1 MILTNPASIA
11 RRFLGTLGVQLVTTT
26 ASLADGHADVAVVIH
41 CVKKIDLFLSLV
53 ADAKAAVYSGE
64 LQRCLLA
71 AKRDAPLSENTYRG
85 LALLGDYCIYYHEK
99 NEQLNLVELNLLRQ
113 ENGKRSIGSQAH
125 DPNKMGGDCSLS
137 CMWRW
142 SAAAPLLGAQLAELE
157 SLCVRYYANR
167 SNNPQTGRLSVRL
180 QWEKTTTYY
189 RFFGTT
195 EKFARSLPAREE
207 ALHSLLLMRQ
217 QLHLWRESL
226 DSSMQFR
233 QFSSTQLALSNI
245 ALLTCMQNRFFTV
258 CELIDANS
266 GVNAKDPLRG
276 SAVEASVAINHACH
290 VARKVI
296 GFVSSDDRIAV
307 LLCRYLNLLSRVC
320 WYGSVQ
326 NMGRCTGASNLVLLA
341 RLVFSIASCLGDIR
355 VNLYRNDDFLAISF
369 RFWES
374 NLSAALALAS
384 QLRREIHTPV
394 EWYTG
399 INRAMIAYEWESEMH
414 KMCTLLERPGPAL
427 SAELIDDLFYSCN
440 RLQKISALASNKILS
455 HALLEAT
462 IVLTVM
468 QEQRLFIDPTPQI
481 MLADFVSVLRQERSI
496 NQALCKRA
504 EKKLMLFGLRVK
516 EWVWYEQFTALKSSK
531 TERNLPLSIVD
542 AEDGITLSQWPKYLA
557 ENIRRIVIS
566 SQTISECLF
575 ASREFDEMNSA
586 LILELRVLWM
596 GSKKLSVYRI
606 THVSELLMRMH
617 QSFSIATDAIAYLSC
632 KTLLLEAHKELRKS
646 LNQAAA
652 RKRVTFPRDLLNEL
666 YGALDSTR
674 TTRADEVVRT
684 AFLKEASQRA
694 AMIKRYCEDLS
705 AEDPSL
711 LGPVLASDSTKP
723 EVVSET
729 KIPLLRELHTL
740 KGSAQMFGENQISTT
755 CHQCERLVLRRFDAT
770 VISECGVEDGA
781 QPASGEYYLSALVEQ
796 LQNQVALLVSK
807 HCTTGRDSA
816 VLADEQPIVA
826 AGPPTNSTSAVD
838 YRVMELISKISAD
851 HNAMLHV
858 ISQGNPYKSD
868 TKIALLESLLH
879 EHKVSIVQLKESMT
893 LSAKKSF
900 SSITSRFDTLVKMYS
915 LRLEKEIHFVVE
927 NAGIEVEGNV
937 VELLVAPLEHLLRNA
952 IDHGIELPRDRLANG
967 KSERGVIR
975 LRFACVNPRQLSVE
989 VSDDG
994 AGIAKNAQEQHNDSL
1009 EMLCRVGFSTK
1020 ATVSLSSGHGL
1031 GLAAVKQALSYLRAQ
1046 LSMTSSPHRG
1056 TSFQIVVPLN

>member
-1 MILTNPASIA
+1 MILSNPASIS
-11 RRFLGTLGVQLVTTT
+11 RRFLRALGRQLVTTT
-26 ASLADGHADVAVVIH
+26 ASLADGNADVAVVIH

-53 ADAKAAVYSGE
+53 SDAKATVYSGE

-85 LALLGDYCIYYHEK
+85 LALLGDYCIYYQKK
-99 NEQLNLVELNLLRQ
+99 NEQLNLIELNLLRL
-113 ENGKRSIGSQAH
+113 ENGKRCIGSQAH
-125 DPNKMGGDCSLS
+125 DQNKMGGDCLLS

-142 SAAAPLLGAQLAELE
+142 SAAAQLLGAQLAELE
-157 SLCVRYYANR
+157 SLCVRYYDNR
-167 SNNPQTGRLSVRL
+167 SNNREAGKLSVRL
-180 QWEKTTTYY
+180 QWERTTTYY

-195 EKFARSLPAREE
+195 DKFDRSLPEREE
-207 ALHSLLLMRQ
+207 VLHSLLLMRQ
-217 QLHLWRESL
+217 QLHLWRENL
-226 DSSMQFR
+226 DSSMQPR
-233 QFSSTQLALSNI
+233 QFSSAQLALSNI
-245 ALLTCMQNRFFTV
+245 ALLTCMQNRFSTV
-258 CELIDANS
+258 CELFDANS
-266 GVNAKDPLRG
+266 CVNVKDPLRG
-276 SAVEASVAINHACH
+276 RAAEASVAINHACH
-290 VARKVI
+290 VARRVI
-296 GFVSSDDRIAV
+296 GFVSSDDRIAL

-320 WYGSVQ
+320 WYCSVQ
-326 NMGRCTGASNLVLLA
+326 IMDRCTDASNLVLLA
-341 RLVFSIASCLGDIR
+341 RLVFSIASCLGEIR
-355 VNLYRNDDFLAISF
+355 ANIYKKDDSLSVSF
-369 RFWES
+369 RCWES

-384 QLRREIHTPV
+384 QLRSEIHSPV
-394 EWYTG
+394 EWYAG
-399 INRAMIAYEWESEMH
+399 INRTMIAHEWEREMH

-427 SAELIDDLFYSCN
+427 SAELIDDLFYGCN
-440 RLQKISALASNKILS
+440 RLQKISALASNKMLS
-455 HALLEAT
+455 HALLEAST
-462 IVLTVM
+462 VLTVM
-468 QEQRLFIDPTPQI
+468 QEKRLFIDPAPQI
-481 MLADFVSVLRQERSI
+481 ILADFLSVLRQQKSI
-496 NQALCKRA
+496 NEALCKRT
-504 EKKLMLFGLRVK
+504 EKELMLFGLRVQ
-516 EWVWYEQFTALKSSK
+516 EWVWFEKFTALNNSQI
-531 TERNLPLSIVD
+531 ERNLSLSIIDSED
-542 AEDGITLSQWPKYLA
+542 AITLNQWPKYLA

-566 SQTISECLF
+566 SRTISECLF
-575 ASREFDEMNSA
+575 GSREFDDLNSA

-606 THVSELLMRMH
+606 TQVSELLMRMH
-617 QSFSIATDAIAYLSC
+617 QGFSIATDAGAHLSC

-666 YGALDSTR
+666 YGALDSMRATR
-674 TTRADEVVRT
+674 TDEVVRT
-684 AFLKEASQRA
+684 AFLKEASQRT
-694 AMIKRYCEDLS
+694 AMIKRYCEDLF

-729 KIPLLRELHTL
+729 KTLLLRELHTL

-770 VISECGVEDGA
+770 VISERGVEDGA
-781 QPASGEYYLSALVEQ
+781 QPPSGGYYLSALVEQ
-796 LQNQVALLVSK
+796 LQNQAALLVSK
-807 HCTTGRDSA
+807 HCNTRRDSA
-816 VLADEQPIVA
+816 VLAEETSILVA
-826 AGPPTNSTSAVD
+826 SPSINSTSAVD

-858 ISQGNPYKSD
+858 ISQSNPYKSD

-879 EHKVSIVQLKESMT
+879 EHKTSIVQLKESMT

-915 LRLEKEIHFVVE
+915 LSLEKEIHFVVE
-927 NAGIEVEGNV
+927 NAGIEVEGSV

-975 LRFACVNPRQLSVE
+975 LRFACVDPRQLCVE

-994 AGIAKNAQEQHNDSL
+994 AGIAQNAQEQHNDGL

-1020 ATVSLSSGHGL
+1020 ATVSMSSGHGL